1 MLSESAR
8 MTTRA
13 EARYRIEAPNAQ
25 PRAVK
30 VIALDA
36 VSEAVVKRLAQL
48 SWNRASFLTASAFLP
63 SRSGQPADRSTGH
76 GVTFSMPG
84 WLSDLAG
91 RTKNLIDEIAS
102 ADLVVMIATAGENA
116 QAGSL
121 IGEACGARHVMTTG
135 LVLGTAAASDA
146 ALSKTLAQLRPYAMM
161 LVAAGDEDY
170 IEDMLVAL
178 RA

>member
-1 MLSESAR
+1 MISESAR

-13 EARYRIEAPNAQ
+13 EARYRIDAPNSQ

-36 VSEAVVKRLAQL
+36 ASEQVIKRLVQL
-48 SWNRASFLTASAFLP
+48 PWQRASFLTASAFACMP
-63 SRSGQPADRSTGH
+63 ARSEP
-76 GVTFSMPG
+76 FSMTG

-91 RTKNLIDEIAS
+91 RTKDLIDEIAS
-102 ADLVVMIATAGENA
+102 ADLVVMIATAGESA

-121 IGEACGARHVMTTG
+121 IGEACVARGVMTTG
-135 LVLGTAAASDA
+135 LVLGTAASEQT
-146 ALSKTLAQLRPYAMM
+146 LSKTLGHLRPYSVM
-161 LVAAGDEDY
+161 LVAGGDEDY
-170 IEDMLVAL
+170 IENMLVAL

>member
-1 MLSESAR
+1 MTSESAR

-13 EARYRIEAPNAQ
+13 EARYRIEAPNSQ

-36 VSEAVVKRLAQL
+36 ASELVVKRLAQL
-48 SWNRASFLTASAFLP
+48 RWNRANFLTASAFA
-63 SRSGQPADRSTGH
+63 GMPARG
-76 GVTFSMPG
+76 GPFSVPG

-91 RTKNLIDEIAS
+91 RTKDLIDEIAS

-121 IGEACGARHVMTTG
+121 IGEACIARRVMTTG
-135 LVLGTAAASDA
+135 LVLGTAAASDE
-146 ALSKTLAQLRPYAMM
+146 ALSKTLGQLRPYSVM
-161 LVAAGDEDY
+161 LVAGGDEEY
-170 IEDMLVAL
+170 IENMLVAL

>member
-13 EARYRIEAPNAQ
+13 EARYRIDAPNSQ

-30 VIALDA
+30 VIALDLA
-36 VSEAVVKRLAQL
+36 SEPVVKRLAQL
-48 SWNRASFLTASAFLP
+48 PWNRASFLTASALA
-63 SRSGQPADRSTGH
+63 PARPDA
-76 GVTFSMPG
+76 FSMPG

-91 RTKNLIDEIAS
+91 RTKDLIDEIAS

-116 QAGSL
+116 RVGSL
-121 IGEACGARHVMTTG
+121 IGEACSARRVMTTG

-146 ALSKTLAQLRPYAMM
+146 ALSATLAQLRPHTMM

>member
-8 MTTRA
+8 MSSRA
-13 EARYRIEAPNAQ
+13 EARYRVEAPNSQ

-30 VIALDA
+30 VIALDSA
-36 VSEAVVKRLAQL
+36 SEPVVKRLAQL
-48 SWNRASFLTASAFLP
+48 PWNRASFLTASAFACT
-63 SRSGQPADRSTGH
+63 PAQGEA
-76 GVTFSMPG
+76 FSMPG

-91 RTKNLIDEIAS
+91 RTKDLIDEIAS

-116 QAGSL
+116 RVGSL
-121 IGEACGARHVMTTG
+121 IGEACSARRVMTTG
-135 LVLGTAAASDA
+135 LVLGTAGASDEE
-146 ALSKTLAQLRPYAMM
+146 LSKTLGQLRPHSMM

>member
-8 MTTRA
+8 MTSRA
-13 EARYRIEAPNAQ
+13 EARYRIDAPNSQ

-30 VIALDA
+30 VIALDLA
-36 VSEAVVKRLAQL
+36 SEPVVKRLAQL
-48 SWNRASFLTASAFLP
+48 PWNRASFLTASAFA
-63 SRSGQPADRSTGH
+63 PARPDA
-76 GVTFSMPG
+76 FSMPG

-91 RTKNLIDEIAS
+91 RTKDLIDEIAS

-116 QAGSL
+116 RVGSL
-121 IGEACGARHVMTTG
+121 IGEACSARRVMTTG

-146 ALSKTLAQLRPYAMM
+146 ALSATLAQLRPHTMM

>member
-1 MLSESAR
+1 

-13 EARYRIEAPNAQ
+13 EARYRIEAPNSQ

-36 VSEAVVKRLAQL
+36 ASELRGQAA
-48 SWNRASFLTASAFLP
+48 RAIALE
-63 SRSGQPADRSTGH
+63 SRKFPH
-76 GVTFSMPG
+76 GVVHLPARRARGGPFSVPG

-91 RTKNLIDEIAS
+91 RTKDLIDEIAS

-121 IGEACGARHVMTTG
+121 IGEACMARRVMTTG
-135 LVLGTAAASDA
+135 LVLGTAGQDDE
-146 ALSKTLAQLRPYAMM
+146 TLARTLASLRPHARM
-161 LVAAGDEDY
+161 LVIASSDDY
-170 IEDMLVAL
+170 IADMLVAL

>member
-1 MLSESAR
+1 MRSESAR
-8 MTTRA
+8 VTTRA
-13 EARYRIEAPNAQ
+13 EARYRIEAPNSQ

-36 VSEAVVKRLAQL
+36 ASEPVVKRLAQL
-48 SWNRASFLTASAFLP
+48 PWNRASFLTASAFACP
-63 SRSGQPADRSTGH
+63 PADGQA
-76 GVTFSMPG
+76 FSMTG

-91 RTKNLIDEIAS
+91 RTKDLVDEIAS

-116 QAGSL
+116 RAGSL
-121 IGEACGARHVMTTG
+121 IGDACAARRVMTTG
-135 LVLGTAAASDA
+135 LVLGTAAASEA
-146 ALSKTLAQLRPYAMM
+146 ALSQTLGQLRPHSMM

>member
-1 MLSESAR
+1 MISESAR

-13 EARYRIEAPNAQ
+13 EARYRIDAPNSQ

-36 VSEAVVKRLAQL
+36 ASEQVIKRLVQL
-48 SWNRASFLTASAFLP
+48 PWQRASFLTASAFACMP
-63 SRSGQPADRSTGH
+63 ARSEP
-76 GVTFSMPG
+76 FSMTG

-91 RTKNLIDEIAS
+91 RTKDLIDEIAS
-102 ADLVVMIATAGENA
+102 ADLVVMIATAGESA

-121 IGEACGARHVMTTG
+121 IGEACVARGVMTTG
-135 LVLGTAAASDA
+135 LVLGTAASEQT
-146 ALSKTLAQLRPYAMM
+146 LSKTLGQLRPYSVM
-161 LVAAGDEDY
+161 LVAGGDEDY
-170 IEDMLVAL
+170 IENMLVAL

>member
-1 MLSESAR
+1 MQSESAR

-13 EARYRIEAPNAQ
+13 EARYRVEAPNSQ
-25 PRAVK
+25 PRTVK
-30 VIALDA
+30 VIALDTA
-36 VSEAVVKRLAQL
+36 SEPVVKRLAEL
-48 SWNRASFLTASAFLP
+48 PWSRASFLTASAFAGAP
-63 SRSGQPADRSTGH
+63 TRGE
-76 GVTFSMPG
+76 TFSMAG

-91 RTKNLIDEIAS
+91 RTKDLIDEVAS

-121 IGEACGARHVMTTG
+121 IGEACIARRVMTTG
-135 LVLGTAAASDA
+135 LVLGTETASEQVMA
-146 ALSKTLAQLRPYAMM
+146 KMLGQLRPYSMM

-170 IEDMLVAL
+170 IENMLIAL

>member
-1 MLSESAR
+1 MISESAR

-13 EARYRIEAPNAQ
+13 EARYRIDAPNSQ

-36 VSEAVVKRLAQL
+36 ASEEVIKRLARL
-48 SWNRASFLTASAFLP
+48 PWNRASFLTASAFACM
-63 SRSGQPADRSTGH
+63 PARG
-76 GVTFSMPG
+76 GPFSMTG

-91 RTKNLIDEIAS
+91 RTKDLIDEVAS
-102 ADLVVMIATAGENA
+102 ADLVVMIATAGESA

-121 IGEACGARHVMTTG
+121 IGEACVARAVMTTG
-135 LVLGTAAASDA
+135 LVLGTAAASEE
-146 ALSKTLAQLRPYAMM
+146 ALSKTLGQLRPYSVM
-161 LVAAGDEDY
+161 LVAGGDEDY
-170 IEDMLVAL
+170 IENMLIAL